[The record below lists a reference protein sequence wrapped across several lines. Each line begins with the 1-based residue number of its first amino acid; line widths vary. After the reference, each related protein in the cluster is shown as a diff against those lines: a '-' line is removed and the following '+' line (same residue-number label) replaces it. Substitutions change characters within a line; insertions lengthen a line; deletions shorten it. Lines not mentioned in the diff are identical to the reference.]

1 MESFVDSSG
10 KLLPLAQIAGIFED
24 RLGSMSATAK
34 EAMLANEALVGVFDV
49 RGIKVIQAFADAG
62 REGFDR
68 VATEMENARSVA
80 EKYRKSMS
88 GITGSF
94 NSLMASLSRL
104 GIAFTM
110 AIEPALKVI
119 IGVLN
124 PLIDAV
130 AYLVDLFGSLAGLA
144 FSPFVQIFEDLGTII
159 TPIIKTVTYMLS
171 LIPFAIRKVSEGVTA
186 IMRLLSP
193 IAWLRWLFGGG
204 GGGSGLKRDA
214 DGKPMAE
221 GGVAGGGGGNVRGE
235 TTGTFS
241 GGALG
246 QLGIAPTLSAAMATA
261 ENTAKMA
268 GTLEEIKQNTAVA
281 RQAAVEAG
289 TGGGNRIARGV
300 AAVSE
305 RGLLS
310 AAERTA
316 LASEQTNQLLRQLI
330 GERGSPLVFA

>member
-1 MESFVDSSG
+1 
-10 KLLPLAQIAGIFED
+10 
-24 RLGSMSATAK
+24 
-34 EAMLANEALVGVFDV
+34 
-49 RGIKVIQAFADAG
+49 
-62 REGFDR
+62 
-68 VATEMENARSVA
+68 
-80 EKYRKSMS
+80 
-88 GITGSF
+88 
-94 NSLMASLSRL
+94 
-104 GIAFTM
+104 
-110 AIEPALKVI
+110 
-119 IGVLN
+119 
-124 PLIDAV
+124 
-130 AYLVDLFGSLAGLA
+130 VDLFGSLAGLA

-159 TPIIKTVTYMLS
+159 TPIIKTVSYMLS

-204 GGGSGLKRDA
+204 GGSGLKRDA
-214 DGKPMAE
+214 NGVPMAE
-221 GGVAGGGGGNVRGE
+221 GGSMAGGAATRGE
-235 TTGTFS
+235 TLGTFS

-246 QLGIAPTLSAAMATA
+246 QMGVGPSLSAAMATA

-281 RQAAVEAG
+281 KQAVVDA
-289 TGGGNRIARGV
+289 GGGGSNRIARGV